1 MPKIELS
8 LKNAAIFVSTMGG
21 LGHLPKAP
29 GTWASLLTL
38 WPVFWIKSHTGFLG
52 LAIFCSVIFIV
63 GIWACTNHEKLT
75 KTHDSKHCVIDECLG
90 QSLVILFTPNDP
102 LFCILAFA
110 YFRFFDIIKP
120 WPTNWF
126 DANVKGGVGVMFDDV
141 VAGTQAIILMILT
154 IEIID
159 KLQNF

>member
-1 MPKIELS
+1 
-8 LKNAAIFVSTMGG
+8 
-21 LGHLPKAP
+21 
-29 GTWASLLTL
+29 
-38 WPVFWIKSHTGFLG
+38 
-52 LAIFCSVIFIV
+52 V
-63 GIWACTNHEKLT
+63 GIWACTNYEKLT
-75 KTHDSKHCVIDECLG
+75 KTHDSKYCVIDECLG

-102 LFCILAFA
+102 LFYIIAFA

-126 DANVKGGVGVMFDDV
+126 DANVKGGFGVMFDDV

-159 KLQNF
+159 KLQKF